1 MNAACCAQLIQ
12 QLLEQLMA
20 TDLYADV
27 PNVSYHMGLHKGFD
41 ALSKMYEANKI
52 DSNELAEFIDAADAL
67 SLSEASNTLVLS
79 EDVIT
84 VPDIQN
90 RIILS
95 LPEIIER
102 DDDEEVLAYTVKGL
116 SDKYRAKIQEQL
128 ESLDFPSAEP

>member
-1 MNAACCAQLIQ
+1 MNVV
-12 QLLEQLMA
+12 
-20 TDLYADV
+20 ADV
-27 PNVSYHMGLHKGFD
+27 M
-41 ALSKMYEANKI
+41 
-52 DSNELAEFIDAADAL
+52 
-67 SLSEASNTLVLS
+67 
-79 EDVIT
+79 DVIT

-102 DDDEEVLAYTVKGL
+102 DDDEVLAYTVKGL